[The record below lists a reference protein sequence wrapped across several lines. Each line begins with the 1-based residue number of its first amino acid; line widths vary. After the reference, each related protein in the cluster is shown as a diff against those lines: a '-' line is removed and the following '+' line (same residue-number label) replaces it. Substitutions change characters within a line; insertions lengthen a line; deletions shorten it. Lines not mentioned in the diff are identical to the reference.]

1 MKLRWSQISS
11 TRIGRIL
18 PLVVLLAGLLA
29 MVPGQALADGGYYGH
44 GHGNGNGH
52 GQGHGKHYRAYPSH
66 SYVVVPQHLYVED
79 RAYFSPYYTGRAY
92 YAPHHHYHAA
102 YRFPVYLN
110 GGVVYRPYSYCGE
123 QVFLSAPVVAPL
135 PRLAFSFSYG
145 TPAPYYYPAPVP
157 YYAPG
162 FSGSFVYVHH

>member
-1 MKLRWSQISS
+1 MKSRWNQISS
-11 TRIGRIL
+11 TRIGRIIQL
-18 PLVVLLAGLLA
+18 LVLLAGLLA
-29 MVPGQALADGGYYGH
+29 LVPGQALAGGGQYKHKHGNGH
-44 GHGNGNGH
+44 GHG
-52 GQGHGKHYRAYPSH
+52 QHYRAYPSH
-66 SYVVVPQHLYVED
+66 SYVAVPRRLYVED
-79 RAYFSPYYTGRAY
+79 RAYFSPYYSGRAY

-123 QVFLSAPVVAPL
+123 EVFLSAPVVAPM

-145 TPAPYYYPAPVP
+145 SPAAYYPAPAP